1 MFDKFLELLT
11 IKPLAMKTSFISFLI
26 IAFGLSCFGQE
37 IEFSSSLNT
46 SSELRFQNAYGI
58 GLQYQHNISS
68 KFKVGL
74 GIHYNFHNSQF
85 DYLPYVDFDPNF
97 IISQKINSHSHRFSY
112 RINIQGLLLDNENAS
127 ISLGPEISYNYL
139 WGQDQIVE
147 IMTRSLSVSEYSKYI
162 NLTKHFGAGLISIIE
177 IKNVFS
183 PQLSLCF
190 TIRPEYLIGKEY
202 LLIGG
207 SAPVFYGGLSFT
219 EFQIGLKYK
228 FKK

>member
-1 MFDKFLELLT
+1 
-11 IKPLAMKTSFISFLI
+11 MKTSFISFLI
-26 IAFGLSCFGQE
+26 ITFGLSCFGQE
-37 IEFSSSLNT
+37 IEFSCSLNT
-46 SSELRFQNAYGI
+46 SSELRFQNAHGI

-68 KFKVGL
+68 KFKIGL
-74 GIHYNFHNSQF
+74 GIHCNFNNSQF
-85 DYLPYVDFDPNF
+85 DYLPYADFNPNF
-97 IISQKINSHSHRFSY
+97 IISQKINSHSQRFSY
-112 RINIQGLLLDNENAS
+112 RINMQGLLLDNENAS

-147 IMTRSLSVSEYSKYI
+147 KMTLSSSVSKYSQYI
-162 NLTKHFGAGLISIIE
+162 DLTKHFGVGLISKIE

-183 PQLSLCF
+183 PKLSLCF

-207 SAPVFYGGLSFT
+207 SAPVFYGGLNFT

-228 FKK
+228 I

>member
-1 MFDKFLELLT
+1 MFDKFLELLS

-26 IAFGLSCFGQE
+26 IVFGLSGFGQE
-37 IEFSSSLNT
+37 IEFCSSLNT
-46 SSELRFQNAYGI
+46 SSELRFQNAFGI
-58 GLQYQHNISS
+58 GLQYQHNISP
-68 KFKVGL
+68 KIKVGL

-97 IISQKINSHSHRFSY
+97 IISQKINSHSQRFSY
-112 RINIQGLLLDNENAS
+112 RINIQGLLLDNDNAS

-147 IMTRSLSVSEYSKYI
+147 KTSQSLSVRKYSQKI
-162 NLTKHFGAGLISIIE
+162 DLTRHFGAGLISKIE
-177 IKNVFS
+177 IKNVFL
-183 PQLSLCF
+183 PRLSLCF

-207 SAPVFYGGLSFT
+207 SAPVFYGGLGFT

-228 FKK
+228 LKK

>member
-1 MFDKFLELLT
+1 
-11 IKPLAMKTSFISFLI
+11 MKISFISFLI
-26 IAFGLSCFGQE
+26 IAFGVSCFGQE
-37 IEFSSSLNT
+37 IEVSSSLNT
-46 SSELRFQNAYGI
+46 TSELRFQNAYGI

-74 GIHYNFHNSQF
+74 GIHYNSSYSQF
-85 DYLPYVDFDPNF
+85 DYLPYVDADPTL
-97 IISQKINSHSHRFSY
+97 IIAQKIHSHSQRFSY
-112 RINIQGLLLDNENAS
+112 RFNIQGLLMDNENAS

-147 IMTRSLSVSEYSKYI
+147 QVGESLTVRKYSQDI
-162 NLTKHFGAGLISIIE
+162 NLTKHFGAGLISKIE
-177 IKNVFS
+177 IKNIFL

-190 TIRPEYLIGKEY
+190 TIRPEYLIGKDY
-202 LLIGG
+202 KLIGS